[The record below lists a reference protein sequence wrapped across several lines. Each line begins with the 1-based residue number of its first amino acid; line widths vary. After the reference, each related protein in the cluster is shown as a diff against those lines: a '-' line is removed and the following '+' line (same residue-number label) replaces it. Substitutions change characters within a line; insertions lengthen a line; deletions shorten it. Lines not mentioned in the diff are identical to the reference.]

1 MPDKALV
8 SPLACCR
15 VSTYRWMNPGRFD
28 PLAPPPHHNTE
39 KTPVIGS
46 DSERR

>member
-8 SPLACCR
+8 SPLACR

-28 PLAPPPHHNTE
+28 PLAPPHNNTE
-39 KTPVIGS
+39 KNPVGS
-46 DSERR
+46 DSESQ